1 MKKVMLVDDTQ
12 TVLMLE
18 KIILG
23 TGYQYIDCRNA
34 LEAYDQAKL
43 QKPDI
48 ILMDINMPVLDG
60 IGGLKLLKGDP
71 STKDI
76 PVVMVTTRGEP
87 ANLELCMQLGAS
99 EFVVKPFDR
108 VGLQNTVKKF
118 LEKTP

>member
-1 MKKVMLVDDTQ
+1 MKKVMLVDDAK
-12 TVLMLE
+12 TVLVLE

-23 TGYQYIDCRNA
+23 SGYEYIDCRNA
-34 LEAYDQAKL
+34 LEAYDQAKQ

-71 STKDI
+71 LTQGI
-76 PVVMVTTRGEP
+76 PVIMVTTRGEH
-87 ANLELCMQLGAS
+87 ANLELCKQLGCS

-108 VGLQNTVKKF
+108 VGLQATVKKF
-118 LEKTP
+118 LEPGG